1 MPEGFD
7 LGVSGLASNFD
18 WRSLVDRLAQVERAP
33 QTRLRNE
40 QSLLSLRQ
48 AAYGSLTTQLSV
60 LHHRVQDLK
69 KADLYDARAATS
81 SDEDFAKALVEAG
94 ASLGTYAFYIIQ
106 RATASVRQ
114 GAADM
119 ARALSATTDVST
131 VSLDAAPVAVPFKDG
146 TFTINGQQIS
156 VQATATTSDPAD
168 TLQEV
173 FTRIHTATG
182 GDVTASYVPA
192 TDKVTLTSASN
203 AEILLGSAA
212 DTSNF
217 LEVLRLS
224 NSGTSSISS
233 TSSLGTVR
241 FTAALASAN
250 FATTISDGGSGS
262 GKFKLNGVE
271 IAFNAS
277 TDTLGDVLR
286 RINESNAGVTASYDT
301 VNDRISLT
309 NKATGDLG
317 LALEDVTGNFLAAT
331 GLTAGSFQRGRDLL
345 YTVNGGG
352 QLSSHSNSIGE
363 DSSGLSGLTVNV
375 IQAGDVT
382 VEVTSDRAKIKQ
394 AITDFL
400 DEYNKAQALID
411 TNIASSTDAQGHVTA
426 GTLAGESDAYGI
438 ASELRRQVNATFAFM
453 SGTLNRLE
461 DMGLTSNGDNDNLT
475 LSDSAKLDEVL
486 SANLS
491 EVKHLFTHTSA
502 DETALTGLAVSLDA
516 YLERLVGD
524 DGTLIGKQDTLGTQS
539 RDIDEQLTQQERQV
553 QANRDRLIT
562 GFLAMEQAQAR
573 INQQLQFLTQRFAS
587 Q

>member
-1 MPEGFD
+1 
-7 LGVSGLASNFD
+7 
-18 WRSLVDRLAQVERAP
+18 
-33 QTRLRNE
+33 
-40 QSLLSLRQ
+40 
-48 AAYGSLTTQLSV
+48 
-60 LHHRVQDLK
+60 
-69 KADLYDARAATS
+69 
-81 SDEDFAKALVEAG
+81 
-94 ASLGTYAFYIIQ
+94 
-106 RATASVRQ
+106 
-114 GAADM
+114 
-119 ARALSATTDVST
+119 
-131 VSLDAAPVAVPFKDG
+131 
-146 TFTINGQQIS
+146 
-156 VQATATTSDPAD
+156 
-168 TLQEV
+168 
-173 FTRIHTATG
+173 
-182 GDVTASYVPA
+182 
-192 TDKVTLTSASN
+192 
-203 AEILLGSAA
+203 
-212 DTSNF
+212 
-217 LEVLRLS
+217 
-224 NSGTSSISS
+224 
-233 TSSLGTVR
+233 
-241 FTAALASAN
+241 
-250 FATTISDGGSGS
+250 
-262 GKFKLNGVE
+262 
-271 IAFNAS
+271 
-277 TDTLGDVLR
+277 
-286 RINESNAGVTASYDT
+286 
-301 VNDRISLT
+301 
-309 NKATGDLG
+309 
-317 LALEDVTGNFLAAT
+317 
-331 GLTAGSFQRGRDLL
+331 
-345 YTVNGGG
+345 
-352 QLSSHSNSIGE
+352 
-363 DSSGLSGLTVNV
+363 LTVNV

-516 YLERLVGD
+516 YLERLLGD